1 MSHRRLLPTPT
12 DLTAPPG
19 RWRWVLLATIVGCT
33 AIALLSALHEREQT
47 ARRAETQA
55 TLFATGLRD
64 SVRELTVFAQ
74 TIPQRDLAP
83 ALRPVIAATAASA
96 AQRIDRLDAVL
107 GRDARTQRLRAQL
120 QEIRMLAASSGGP
133 TAFSPQITATTD
145 ALARNADA
153 IARTEHARATLIARE
168 GMAGSAL
175 VILLALGLVV
185 FVLLRAQRLL
195 HAAGQRQAAELQRLA
210 DGDPLTGLA
219 NRRRLAEDLEQLAP
233 QVSASAPVQVL
244 ICDLDDFKG
253 LNDRLGHEAGDQL
266 LIDVAQRLRDA
277 AGTDGSAYRLGGDEF
292 CVVSH
297 PGRDVAGS
305 VRDALVG
312 RGPDPV
318 HGSAGLALWP
328 TEAPSAR
335 AAMRLADE
343 RMYTVKD
350 DARGTAIATPLNA
363 RP

>member
-12 DLTAPPG
+12 DLTAPPS
-19 RWRWVLLATIVGCT
+19 RWRWVLLATVVGFT
-33 AIALLSALHEREQT
+33 AIGLLSALHEREQT

-96 AQRIDRLDAVL
+96 AQRIDELDAVL
-107 GRDARTQRLRAQL
+107 GEDARTQRLRAQL
-120 QEIRMLAASSGGP
+120 QEIRVLAASSGGP

-168 GMAGSAL
+168 SIAGSAL
-175 VILLALGLVV
+175 VVLLALGLVV

-195 HAAGQRQAAELQRLA
+195 HAAGRRQAAELQRLA

-219 NRRRLAEDLEQLAP
+219 NRRRLAEDLAALAP
-233 QVSASAPVQVL
+233 EVSEDAPVQVL
-244 ICDLDDFKG
+244 ICDLDGFKG
-253 LNDRLGHEAGDQL
+253 LNDRLGHEAGDRL
-266 LIDVAQRLRDA
+266 LIELAERLRSA
-277 AGTDGSAYRLGGDEF
+277 AEGNGNVYRLGGDEF
-292 CVVSH
+292 CVISH
-297 PGRDVAGS
+297 PGRDLAGR

-328 TEAPSAR
+328 TEAAGAR

-343 RMYTVKD
+343 RMYTAKEH
-350 DARGTAIATPLNA
+350 ARGSAASTVLRGA
-363 RP
+363 

>member
-1 MSHRRLLPTPT
+1 MPHRRLLPSPA

-19 RWRWVLLATIVGCT
+19 RWRWVLLATVVGIT

-55 TLFATGLRD
+55 TLFATVLRD

-83 ALRPVIAATAASA
+83 ALRPAIASTAATA
-96 AQRIDRLDAVL
+96 AQRIDQLDTVL
-107 GRDARTQRLRAQL
+107 GHDPRTQRLRVQL
-120 QEIRMLAASSGGP
+120 QEIRGLVASRDGSA
-133 TAFSPQITATTD
+133 AFSPKITVATD

-168 GMAGSAL
+168 AMAGSAL

-195 HAAGQRQAAELQRLA
+195 HAAGRRQTAELQRLA

-219 NRRRLAEDLEQLAP
+219 NRRRLTADLEALAP
-233 QVSASAPVQVL
+233 QVSERTPVQVL

-266 LIDVAQRLRDA
+266 LVEFAQRLGSAA
-277 AGTDGSAYRLGGDEF
+277 AGDGRAYRLGGDEF
-292 CVVSH
+292 CVISE
-297 PGRDVAGS
+297 PGRDIAGR
-305 VRDALVG
+305 VRAALVG
-312 RGPDPV
+312 HGTDPV
-318 HGSAGLALWP
+318 HGSVGLALWP
-328 TEAPSAR
+328 AEGSSAR
-335 AAMRLADE
+335 DAMHLADQ
-343 RMYTVKD
+343 RMYAAKD
-350 DARGTAIATPLNA
+350 GARGSANATALSA
-363 RP
+363 

>member
-1 MSHRRLLPTPT
+1 MPHRRLLPTPT
-12 DLTAPPG
+12 DLTAPPSRL
-19 RWRWVLLATIVGCT
+19 RWLLLATIVGVT

-64 SVRELTVFAQ
+64 SVSELTVFAQ
-74 TIPQRDLAP
+74 TIPQRDLAQ
-83 ALRPVIAATAASA
+83 ALRPVIAATATTA
-96 AQRIDRLDAVL
+96 AQRIEQLDAVL
-107 GRDARTQRLRAQL
+107 GNDARTQRLRTQL
-120 QEIRMLAASSGGP
+120 QEIRGLVASGSGSA
-133 TAFSPQITATTD
+133 AFSPKITAMTD
-145 ALARNADA
+145 ALAGNADA

-195 HAAGQRQAAELQRLA
+195 HAAGRRQATELQRLA

-219 NRRRLAEDLEQLAP
+219 NRRRLAEDLAALAS
-233 QVSASAPVQVL
+233 QVSTSTPVQVL

-253 LNDRLGHEAGDQL
+253 LNDRLGHEAGDRL
-266 LIDVAQRLRDA
+266 LVDVARRLRTA
-277 AGTDGSAYRLGGDEF
+277 MAGDGNAYRLGGDEF
-292 CVVSH
+292 CVISH
-297 PGRDVAGS
+297 PGRDVAGR
-305 VRDALVG
+305 VRDALVDH
-312 RGPDPV
+312 GPDPV
-318 HGSAGLALWP
+318 GGSAGLALWP

-343 RMYTVKD
+343 RMYAVKD
-350 DARGTAIATPLNA
+350 GARGSAASTALSG
-363 RP
+363 